1 MVSVGGHAVVSVGGM
16 LWLVWGH
23 AVVSVGG
30 MLWLVWGACCG

>member
-1 MVSVGGHAVVSVGGM
+1 MVSVGGM

-30 MLWLVWGACCG
+30 MLWLVWGACCS